1 MVFVRETVKV
11 DGNVLSLKNRN
22 IRKLTDK
29 KRKKDLESYP
39 TSLSTRPQPGRCRSL
54 EVASS
59 LGTVYR
65 DNAERGIGSCNH
77 PPASV

>member
-29 KRKKDLESYP
+29 KRKKGFRIVSYFIKYSP
-39 TSLSTRPQPGRCRSL
+39 AARSL
-54 EVASS
+54 
-59 LGTVYR
+59 
-65 DNAERGIGSCNH
+65 
-77 PPASV
+77 